1 LAPVWYCFD
10 EIREDK
16 VTLNRR
22 SRVITEG
29 DERAANRSMLY
40 PVGFTAADFGKP
52 IVGVPHGHSTMLP
65 CNAGIQSLVDRAVEA
80 LKAAGAMP
88 QTWGFPTASDGISM
102 GTVGMRYSLPSREEI
117 ARCIQIGWGSHQM
130 DGLLC
135 IAGCDKNKPGC
146 VMGIAACNVPA
157 IYVDSGTIKPGK
169 WKGHDL
175 TIVSAFEA
183 VGAFS
188 AGKISREDFE
198 GIERH
203 ACPGF
208 GVCGA
213 QYTANTM
220 ATAIS
225 ALGLSL
231 LDSPLIAA
239 EDDEKLDS
247 IAKSAEVLVRAIEM
261 DLKPRDIINR
271 KSIANA
277 IAVVMATGG
286 STNAVLH
293 FLAIAKAAGVK
304 WDIDDFERVAR
315 RTPVLCDLKPSGKY
329 VAVDFH
335 RAGGVRRLLK
345 ILLDHDRI
353 DGSCITITGRTIA
366 EELVTE
372 PSEPSNDQDVIRPWS
387 NPLYD
392 RGHLSILKGNL
403 STEGCVAKTSGIKQ
417 PTFTGPARVFDSEQ
431 ACLKAILAK
440 RIKAGDVIVIRYEGP
455 KGGPGMPEMLSPT
468 AALVG
473 QGLLDSV
480 ALITDGRFSGGSW
493 GWIVGHVAPEAFV
506 GGTIALVKDGDSI
519 TLDRDKHLIQLHVTA
534 KELAARRK
542 KWKTPKPRYKDGI
555 LAEYAR
561 HVSSASMGAIVD

>member
-1 LAPVWYCFD
+1 VA
-10 EIREDK
+10 
-16 VTLNRR
+16 LNRR
-22 SRVITEG
+22 SRIITEG
-29 DERAANRSMLY
+29 DARAANRAMLY
-40 PVGFTAADFGKP
+40 PVGFTREDFGKP
-52 IVGVPHGHSTMLP
+52 IVGIPHGHSTMLP
-65 CNAGIQSLVDRAVEA
+65 CNAGIAALVDRAVSA
-80 LKAAGAMP
+80 LRAAGAMP

-102 GTVGMRYSLPSREEI
+102 GTEGMRYSLPSREEI

-146 VMGIAACNVPA
+146 VMGLAACNVPA

-169 WKGHDL
+169 WKGQDL

-183 VGAFS
+183 VGALS

-198 GIERH
+198 GIEQH

-220 ATAIS
+220 ATAVA

-231 LDSPLIAA
+231 LDSPLMAA

-261 DLKPRDIINR
+261 DLKPRDIITR
-271 KSIANA
+271 KSLSNA
-277 IAVVMATGG
+277 VAVVMATGG
-286 STNAVLH
+286 SSNAVLH

-304 WDIDDFERVAR
+304 WDIEDFERVAR
-315 RTPVLCDLKPSGKY
+315 RTPVLCDLKPSG
-329 VAVDFH
+329 
-335 RAGGVRRLLK
+335 
-345 ILLDHDRI
+345 RI
-353 DGSCITITGRTIA
+353 DGNCITITGRTIA
-366 EELVTE
+366 EELADVPVE
-372 PSEPSNDQDVIRPWS
+372 PASDQEVIRPWS
-387 NPLYD
+387 NPLHD

-403 STEGCVAKTSGIKQ
+403 SAEGCVAKTSGIKQ
-417 PTFTGPARVFDSEQ
+417 PSFTGPARVFDSEQ
-431 ACLKAILAK
+431 ACLKAILARK
-440 RIKAGDVIVIRYEGP
+440 IKPGDVVVIRYEGP

-493 GWIVGHVAPEAFV
+493 GWLVGHVAPEAFV
-506 GGTIALVKDGDSI
+506 GGTIALVKDGDLV
-519 TLDRDKHLIQLHVTA
+519 TLDRKKRLIQLHVSA
-534 KELAARRK
+534 KELANRRRK
-542 KWKTPKPRYKDGI
+542 WKAPKPRYKDGI
-555 LAEYAR
+555 LSEYAR
-561 HVSSASMGAIVD
+561 HVSSASAGAVVD

>member
-1 LAPVWYCFD
+1 MA
-10 EIREDK
+10 
-16 VTLNRR
+16 LNRR

-29 DERAANRSMLY
+29 DARAANRSMLY
-40 PVGFTAADFGKP
+40 PVGFKAGDFGKP
-52 IVGVPHGHSTMLP
+52 IVGIPHGYSTMLP
-65 CNAGIQSLVDRAVEA
+65 CNAGILSLVDRAVEA
-80 LKAAGAMP
+80 LRTAGAMP

-146 VMGIAACNVPA
+146 VMGLAACNVPS
-157 IYVDSGTIKPGK
+157 IYVDAGTIKPGK
-169 WKGHDL
+169 WKGQDL

-188 AGKISREDFE
+188 AGKMTREDFE
-198 GIERH
+198 GIEQH

-220 ATAIS
+220 ATAVA

-231 LDSPLIAA
+231 LDSPLMAA

-247 IAKSAEVLVRAIEM
+247 TARSARVLVQAIEK

-271 KSIANA
+271 KSLSNA
-277 IAVVMATGG
+277 VAVVMATGG

-315 RTPVLCDLKPSGKY
+315 RTPVLCDLKPSGRF

-335 RAGGVRRLLK
+335 RAGGVPQVLKTLLE
-345 ILLDHDRI
+345 HDRI
-353 DGSCITITGRTIA
+353 DGNCMTITGRTLA
-366 EELVTE
+366 EELADV
-372 PSEPSNDQDVIRPWS
+372 PSEPSTDQEVIRPWS
-387 NPLYD
+387 NPLYG

-403 STEGCVAKTSGIKQ
+403 SSEGCVAKTSGIKQ
-417 PTFTGPARVFDSEQ
+417 PKFTGPARVFDSEP
-431 ACLKAILAK
+431 ACLKAVLAK
-440 RIKAGDVIVIRYEGP
+440 KIKPGDVVVIRYEGP

-480 ALITDGRFSGGSW
+480 ALVTDGRFSGGSW
-493 GWIVGHVAPEAFV
+493 GWIVGHVSPEAFI
-506 GGTIALVKDGDSI
+506 GGTIALVRDGDLI
-519 TLDRDKHLIQLHVTA
+519 TLDRDKRLIELHVPA

-542 KWKTPKPRYKDGI
+542 KWKAPKSRYKDGI

-561 HVSSASMGAIVD
+561 HVSSASVGAVVE

>member
-1 LAPVWYCFD
+1 VA
-10 EIREDK
+10 
-16 VTLNRR
+16 LNRR
-22 SRVITEG
+22 SRIITEG
-29 DERAANRSMLY
+29 DARAANRAMLY
-40 PVGFTAADFGKP
+40 PVGFTREDFGKP
-52 IVGVPHGHSTMLP
+52 IVGVPHGHSTMVP
-65 CNAGIQSLVDRAVEA
+65 CNAGIAVLVDRAVEA
-80 LKAAGAMP
+80 LRAAGAMP

-102 GTVGMRYSLPSREEI
+102 GTEGMRYSLPSREEI

-146 VMGIAACNVPA
+146 VMGLAACNVPS

-169 WKGHDL
+169 WKGQDL

-198 GIERH
+198 GIEQH

-220 ATAIS
+220 ATAVA

-231 LDSPLIAA
+231 LDSPLMAA

-261 DLKPRDIINR
+261 DLKPRDIITR
-271 KSIANA
+271 KSLSNA
-277 IAVVMATGG
+277 VAVVMATGG

-304 WDIDDFERVAR
+304 WDIEDFERVAR
-315 RTPVLCDLKPSGKY
+315 RTPVLCDLKPSGRF

-335 RAGGVRRLLK
+335 RAGGVQQLLK
-345 ILLDHDRI
+345 ILLEHDRI
-353 DGSCITITGRTIA
+353 DGDCITITGRTLG
-366 EELVTE
+366 EELAEV
-372 PSEPSNDQDVIRPWS
+372 PSDPASDQEVIRPWS

-403 STEGCVAKTSGIKQ
+403 SAEGCVAKTSGIKQ

-440 RIKAGDVIVIRYEGP
+440 KIKPGDVIVIRYEGP

-493 GWIVGHVAPEAFV
+493 GWLVGHVAPEAFV
-506 GGTIALVKDGDSI
+506 GGTIALVKDGDLV
-519 TLDRDKHLIQLHVTA
+519 TLDRNKRLIQLDVSA
-534 KELAARRK
+534 KELAIRK
-542 KWKTPKPRYKDGI
+542 RNWRAPKPRYKDGI

-561 HVSSASMGAIVD
+561 HVSSASAGAVVD

>member
-1 LAPVWYCFD
+1 MA
-10 EIREDK
+10 
-16 VTLNRR
+16 LNRR

-29 DERAANRSMLY
+29 DARAANRSMLY
-40 PVGFTAADFGKP
+40 PVGFKPDDFGKP
-52 IVGVPHGHSTMLP
+52 IVGVPHGYSTMLP
-65 CNAGIQSLVDRAVEA
+65 CNAGILSLVDRAVEA
-80 LKAAGAMP
+80 LRAAGAMP
-88 QTWGFPTASDGISM
+88 QTWGFPTASDGVSM

-146 VMGIAACNVPA
+146 VMGLAACNVPS
-157 IYVDSGTIKPGK
+157 IYVDAGTIKPGK
-169 WKGHDL
+169 WKGQDL

-188 AGKISREDFE
+188 AGKMTREDFE
-198 GIERH
+198 GIEQH

-220 ATAIS
+220 ATAVA

-231 LDSPLIAA
+231 LDSPLMAA

-247 IAKSAEVLVRAIEM
+247 TAKSARVLVQAIEK

-271 KSIANA
+271 KSLSNA
-277 IAVVMATGG
+277 VAVVMATGG

-315 RTPVLCDLKPSGKY
+315 RTPVLCDLKPSGRF

-335 RAGGVRRLLK
+335 HAGGVAKVLK
-345 ILLDHDRI
+345 ILLEHDRI
-353 DGSCITITGRTIA
+353 DGDCLTITGRTLA
-366 EELVTE
+366 EELADV
-372 PSEPSNDQDVIRPWS
+372 PSEPSTDQEVIRPWS
-387 NPLYD
+387 NPLYG

-403 STEGCVAKTSGIKQ
+403 SSEGCVAKTSGIKQ
-417 PTFTGPARVFDSEQ
+417 PKFTGPARVFDSEQ
-431 ACLKAILAK
+431 ACLKSILAK
-440 RIKAGDVIVIRYEGP
+440 KIKPGDVVVIRYEGP

-506 GGTIALVKDGDSI
+506 GGTIALVRDGDLI
-519 TLDRDKHLIQLHVTA
+519 TLDRDRRLIELHVPA

-542 KWKTPKPRYKDGI
+542 KWKAPRSRYKDGI

-561 HVSSASMGAIVD
+561 HVSSASAGAIID

>member
-1 LAPVWYCFD
+1 MA
-10 EIREDK
+10 
-16 VTLNRR
+16 LNRR

-29 DERAANRSMLY
+29 DSRAANRSMLY
-40 PVGFTAADFGKP
+40 PVGFTQADFGKP
-52 IVGVPHGHSTMLP
+52 IVGVSHGHSTMLP

-80 LKAAGAMP
+80 LRGAGAMP

-130 DGLLC
+130 DGLMC

-146 VMGIAACNVPA
+146 VMGMAACNVPA

-169 WKGHDL
+169 WKGQDL

-183 VGAFS
+183 VGAYS

-198 GIERH
+198 GIEKH

-220 ATAIS
+220 ATSVA

-231 LDSPLIAA
+231 LDSPLMAA
-239 EDDEKLDS
+239 EDNEKLDS
-247 IAKSAEVLVRAIEM
+247 VAKSAQVLVRAIEN
-261 DLKPRDIINR
+261 DLKPRDIITR

-277 IAVVMATGG
+277 VAVVMATGG

-304 WDIDDFERVAR
+304 WDIEDFDRVAR
-315 RTPVLCDLKPSGKY
+315 RTPVLCDLKPSGRF

-335 RAGGVRRLLK
+335 RAGGVPQLLK

-353 DGSCITITGRTIA
+353 DGGCMTITGRTLA
-366 EELVTE
+366 EELGGV
-372 PSEPSNDQDVIRPWS
+372 PSEPLSDQEVIRPWS
-387 NPLYD
+387 DPMYD

-403 STEGCVAKTSGIKQ
+403 STEGCVAKTSGINQ

-440 RIKAGDVIVIRYEGP
+440 KIKAGDVVVIRYEGP
-455 KGGPGMPEMLSPT
+455 KGGPGMPEMLAPT

-506 GGTIALVKDGDSI
+506 GGPIAFVKTGDLI
-519 TLDRDKHLIQLHVTA
+519 TLDRDKRLIKLHVSA
-534 KELAARRK
+534 KELAARK
-542 KWKTPKPRYKDGI
+542 KMWKAPKARYEEGI

-561 HVSSASMGAIVD
+561 HVSSASKGAVVD

>member
-1 LAPVWYCFD
+1 MHKTK
-10 EIREDK
+10 EDD
-16 VTLNRR
+16 VALNRR

-29 DERAANRSMLY
+29 DARAANRSMLY
-40 PVGFTAADFGKP
+40 PVGFTRADFDKP
-52 IVGVPHGHSTMLP
+52 IVGVPHGHSTMMP

-80 LKAAGAMP
+80 LRAAGAMP
-88 QTWGFPTASDGISM
+88 QTWGFPTGSDGISM
-102 GTVGMRYSLPSREEI
+102 GTEGMRYSLPSREEI
-117 ARCIQIGWGSHQM
+117 ARSIQIGWGSHQM

-146 VMGIAACNVPA
+146 LMGLAYCNVPS

-169 WKGHDL
+169 WKGEDL

-183 VGAFS
+183 VGAYS
-188 AGKISREDFE
+188 AGKMSREDFE
-198 GIERH
+198 GIEQH
-203 ACPGF
+203 AIPGF

-220 ATAIS
+220 ATA
-225 ALGLSL
+225 AAAMGLSL
-231 LDSPLIAA
+231 LSSPLIAA
-239 EDDEKLDS
+239 EDPEKLDS
-247 IAKSAEVLVRAIEM
+247 IAQAARVLVRAIEM

-277 IAVVMATGG
+277 IALVMATGG

-304 WDIDDFERVAR
+304 WDIEDFERVSR
-315 RTPVLCDLKPSGKY
+315 RTPVLCDLKPSGRF

-335 RAGGVRRLLK
+335 RAGGVPQVLK
-345 ILLDHDRI
+345 ILLEHDRI
-353 DGSCITITGRTIA
+353 DGDCITITGRSMA
-366 EELVTE
+366 EELSDVPPE
-372 PSEPSNDQDVIRPWS
+372 PSSDQEVIRPWS
-387 NPLYD
+387 KPLYT

-403 STEGCVAKTSGIKQ
+403 SPEGCVAKTSGIKE
-417 PTFTGPARVFDSEQ
+417 PKFTGPARVFDSEQ
-431 ACLKAILAK
+431 DCMKAILAR

-468 AALVG
+468 SALVG
-473 QGLLDSV
+473 QGLLDKV

-493 GWIVGHVAPEAFV
+493 GWLVGHVAPEAFV
-506 GGTIALVKDGDSI
+506 GGPIALVKNGDTI
-519 TLDRDKHLIQLHVTA
+519 TLDRDRRLIELQVPA
-534 KELAARRK
+534 KELAARKK
-542 KWKTPKPRYKDGI
+542 KWKPRKPHYTEGV

-561 HVSSASMGAIVD
+561 HVSSASQGAVVE

>member
-1 LAPVWYCFD
+1 MA
-10 EIREDK
+10 
-16 VTLNRR
+16 LNKR

-29 DERAANRSMLY
+29 DARAANRAMLY
-40 PVGFTAADFGKP
+40 PVGFTASDFGKP
-52 IVGVPHGHSTMLP
+52 IVGVPHGYSTMLP
-65 CNAGIQSLVDRAVEA
+65 CNAGILSLVERAVEE

-88 QTWGFPTASDGISM
+88 QTWGFPTGSDGISM

-146 VMGIAACNVPA
+146 LMGMALCNVPA
-157 IYVDSGTIKPGK
+157 VYMDSGTIKPGK
-169 WKGHDL
+169 WKGQDL
-175 TIVSAFEA
+175 TVVSAFEA
-183 VGAFS
+183 VGAYS
-188 AGKISREDFE
+188 AGKMLREDFE

-213 QYTANTM
+213 QFTANTM
-220 ATAIS
+220 ATA
-225 ALGLSL
+225 AAAMGMSL
-231 LDSPLIAA
+231 FDSPLIAA
-239 EDDEKLDS
+239 EDPEILDS
-247 IAKSAEVLVRAIEM
+247 VAKSARVLVKAIEM
-261 DLKPRDIINR
+261 DLKPRDIIAR

-277 IAVVMATGG
+277 IALVMATGG

-304 WDIDDFERVAR
+304 WDIEDFERVAR
-315 RTPVLCDLKPSGKY
+315 RTPVLCDLKPSGRF

-335 RAGGVRRLLK
+335 HAGGVPQVLK
-345 ILLDHDRI
+345 ILLEHDRV
-353 DGSCITITGRTIA
+353 DGDCITITGRTLAQELA
-366 EELVTE
+366 EVPAE
-372 PSEPSNDQDVIRPWS
+372 PASDQEVIRPWA
-387 NPLYD
+387 NPLYS

-403 STEGCVAKTSGIKQ
+403 SPEGCVAKTSGIKQ
-417 PTFTGPARVFDSEQ
+417 PKFTGPARVFNSEQ
-431 ACLKAILAK
+431 DCLKAILGK
-440 RIKAGDVIVIRYEGP
+440 KIKAGDVIVIRYEGP

-493 GWIVGHVAPEAFV
+493 GWIVGHVAPEAFA
-506 GGTIALVKDGDSI
+506 GGAIALVEDGDSI
-519 TLDRDKHLIQLHVTA
+519 TLDRDKRLIQVNLSG
-534 KELAARRK
+534 KELAARKR
-542 KWKTPKPRYKDGI
+542 KWKSPKPRYKEGI

-561 HVSSASMGAIVD
+561 HVSSASIGAIVE

>member
-1 LAPVWYCFD
+1 MG
-10 EIREDK
+10 EDNMA
-16 VTLNRR
+16 LNRR
-22 SRVITEG
+22 SRTITEG
-29 DERAANRSMLY
+29 DTRAANRSMLY
-40 PVGFTAADFGKP
+40 PVGFRPGDFGKP
-52 IVGVPHGHSTMLP
+52 IVGIPHGYSTMLP
-65 CNAGIQSLVDRAVEA
+65 CNAGILSLVDRAVDA
-80 LKAAGAMP
+80 LRAAGAMP

-102 GTVGMRYSLPSREEI
+102 GTEGMRYSLPSREEI

-146 VMGIAACNVPA
+146 VIGMAACNVPS

-169 WKGHDL
+169 WKGQDL

-188 AGKISREDFE
+188 AGKMTREDFE
-198 GIERH
+198 GIEQH

-220 ATAIS
+220 ATAVA

-231 LDSPLIAA
+231 LDSPLMAA
-239 EDDEKLDS
+239 EDEEKLDS
-247 IAKSAEVLVRAIEM
+247 TARSAQVLVQAIEK

-271 KSIANA
+271 KSLSNA
-277 IAVVMATGG
+277 VAVVMATGG

-293 FLAIAKAAGVK
+293 FLAIAKAAGVR
-304 WDIDDFERVAR
+304 WDIDDFERIAR
-315 RTPVLCDLKPSGKY
+315 RTPVLCDLKPSGRY

-335 RAGGVRRLLK
+335 RAGGVPQVLK
-345 ILLDHDRI
+345 ILLEHDRI
-353 DGSCITITGRTIA
+353 DGDCTTITGRTLA
-366 EELVTE
+366 QELADVPPE
-372 PSEPSNDQDVIRPWS
+372 PTSDQEVIRPWS
-387 NPLYD
+387 NPLYN

-403 STEGCVAKTSGIKQ
+403 SNEGCVAKTSGIKQ
-417 PTFTGPARVFDSEQ
+417 PKFTGPARVFDSEQ
-431 ACLKAILAK
+431 ACLKAVFAK
-440 RIKAGDVIVIRYEGP
+440 KIKPGDVVVIRYEGP

-493 GWIVGHVAPEAFV
+493 GWIVGHIAPEAFV
-506 GGTIALVKDGDSI
+506 GGTIALVRDGDLI
-519 TLDRDKHLIQLHVTA
+519 TLDKDKRLIELHVSA
-534 KELAARRK
+534 KELAARKR
-542 KWKTPKPRYKDGI
+542 KWKAPKPRYKEGI

-561 HVSSASMGAIVD
+561 HVSSASLGAVPD

>member
-1 LAPVWYCFD
+1 VA
-10 EIREDK
+10 
-16 VTLNRR
+16 LNRR
-22 SRVITEG
+22 SHVITEG
-29 DERAANRSMLY
+29 DARAANRSMLY

-52 IVGVPHGHSTMLP
+52 IVGVPHGHSTMMP

-80 LKAAGAMP
+80 LKSAGAMP
-88 QTWGFPTASDGISM
+88 QTWGFPTGSDGISM
-102 GTVGMRYSLPSREEI
+102 GTEGMRYSLPSREEI

-146 VMGIAACNVPA
+146 VMGMAYCNVPA

-169 WKGHDL
+169 WKGQDL

-198 GIERH
+198 GIEQH

-220 ATAIS
+220 ATAAA
-225 ALGLSL
+225 ALGVSL
-231 LDSPLIAA
+231 MDSPLIAA
-239 EDDEKLDS
+239 EDEEKLDS
-247 IAKSAEVLVRAIEM
+247 VTQSARVLVRAIEM
-261 DLKPRDIINR
+261 DLKPRDIITR

-304 WDIDDFERVAR
+304 WDIEDFERVAR
-315 RTPVLCDLKPSGKY
+315 RTPVLCDLKPSGRF

-335 RAGGVRRLLK
+335 RAGGVPQLLK
-345 ILLDHDRI
+345 VLLEHDRI
-353 DGSCITITGRTIA
+353 EGDCITITGRTVS
-366 EELVTE
+366 EELSEV
-372 PSEPSNDQDVIRPWS
+372 PSEPPSDQDVIRPWS
-387 NPLYD
+387 NQLYR

-403 STEGCVAKTSGIKQ
+403 SPEGCVAKTSGIKQ
-417 PTFTGPARVFDSEQ
+417 PKFTGPARVFDSEQ
-431 ACLKAILAK
+431 DCLKAILAK
-440 RIKAGDVIVIRYEGP
+440 TIKAGDVIVIRYEGP
-455 KGGPGMPEMLSPT
+455 KGAPGMPEMLAPT
-468 AALVG
+468 SALVG

-493 GWIVGHVAPEAFV
+493 GWIVGHIAPEAFV
-506 GGTIALVKDGDSI
+506 GGTIALVKNGDSI
-519 TLDRDKHLIQLHVTA
+519 TLDRSRRLIQVNVSA
-534 KELAARRK
+534 KELAARKK
-542 KWKTPKPRYKDGI
+542 KWKAPKPHYTEGI

-561 HVSSASMGAIVD
+561 HVSSSSKGAIAE

>member
-1 LAPVWYCFD
+1 MA
-10 EIREDK
+10 
-16 VTLNRR
+16 LNRR
-22 SRVITEG
+22 SHIITEG
-29 DERAANRSMLY
+29 DARAASRAMLY
-40 PVGFTAADFGKP
+40 PVGFKPADFSKP

-65 CNAGIQSLVDRAVEA
+65 CNAGILSLVDRAVEA
-80 LKAAGAMP
+80 LRTAGAMP

-102 GTVGMRYSLPSREEI
+102 GTEGMRYSLPSREEI

-146 VMGIAACNVPA
+146 VMGMAACNVPA

-169 WKGHDL
+169 WKGQDL
-175 TIVSAFEA
+175 TVVSAFEA

-188 AGKISREDFE
+188 SGKISREDFE
-198 GIERH
+198 GIEQH

-213 QYTANTM
+213 QFTANTM
-220 ATAIS
+220 ATAVA

-231 LDSPLIAA
+231 LESPLMAA

-247 IAKSAEVLVRAIEM
+247 TVKSAQVLVQAIEK
-261 DLKPRDIINR
+261 DLKPCDIITR
-271 KSIANA
+271 KSLSNA
-277 IAVVMATGG
+277 VAVVMATGG

-293 FLAIAKAAGVK
+293 FLAIAKAAGLK
-304 WDIDDFERVAR
+304 WDIEDFERVAR
-315 RTPVLCDLKPSGKY
+315 RTPVLCDLKPSGRF

-335 RAGGVRRLLK
+335 QAGGIRQVLK
-345 ILLDHDRI
+345 ILLEHDRI
-353 DGSCITITGRTIA
+353 DGNCMTITGRTIA
-366 EELVTE
+366 EELANV
-372 PSEPSNDQDVIRPWS
+372 PSEPSNDQEVIRSWS
-387 NPLYD
+387 NPLYVG
-392 RGHLSILKGNL
+392 GHLSILKGNL
-403 STEGCVAKTSGIKQ
+403 STEGCVAKTSGIKH
-417 PTFTGPARVFDSEQ
+417 PVFTGPARVFNSEQ
-431 ACLKAILAK
+431 ACLKAILA
-440 RIKAGDVIVIRYEGP
+440 RQIKPGDVIVIRYEGP

-473 QGLLDSV
+473 QGLLDSI

-506 GGTIALVKDGDSI
+506 GGTIALVKNGDSI
-519 TLDRDKHLIQLHVTA
+519 TLDRDKRLIQLHVSP

-542 KWKTPKPRYKDGI
+542 RWKAPKPRYKCGI

-561 HVSSASMGAIVD
+561 HVSSASVGAVVD

>member
-1 LAPVWYCFD
+1 
-10 EIREDK
+10 
-16 VTLNRR
+16 
-22 SRVITEG
+22 VITEG
-29 DERAANRSMLY
+29 DTRAANRSMLY
-40 PVGFTAADFGKP
+40 PVGFRPGDFGKP
-52 IVGVPHGHSTMLP
+52 IVGIPHGYSTMLP
-65 CNAGIQSLVDRAVEA
+65 CNAGILSLVDRAVDA
-80 LKAAGAMP
+80 LRAAGAMP

-102 GTVGMRYSLPSREEI
+102 GTEGMRYSLPSREEI
-117 ARCIQIGWGSHQM
+117 TRCIQIGWGSHQM

-146 VMGIAACNVPA
+146 VMGMAACNVPS

-169 WKGHDL
+169 WKGQDL

-188 AGKISREDFE
+188 AGKMTREDFE
-198 GIERH
+198 GIEQH

-220 ATAIS
+220 ATAVA

-231 LDSPLIAA
+231 LDSPLMAA
-239 EDDEKLDS
+239 EDEEKLDS
-247 IAKSAEVLVRAIEM
+247 TAKSAQVLVQAIES

-271 KSIANA
+271 KSLSNA
-277 IAVVMATGG
+277 VAVVMATGG

-293 FLAIAKAAGVK
+293 FLAIAKAAGVR
-304 WDIDDFERVAR
+304 WDIDDFERIAR
-315 RTPVLCDLKPSGKY
+315 RTPVLCDLKPSGRY

-335 RAGGVRRLLK
+335 RAGGVPQVLK
-345 ILLDHDRI
+345 ILLKHDRI
-353 DGSCITITGRTIA
+353 DGDCTTITGRTLA
-366 EELVTE
+366 QELADVPPE
-372 PSEPSNDQDVIRPWS
+372 PLSDQEVIRPWS
-387 NPLYD
+387 NPLYN

-403 STEGCVAKTSGIKQ
+403 SNEGCVAKTSGIKQ
-417 PTFTGPARVFDSEQ
+417 PKFTGPARVFDSEQ
-431 ACLKAILAK
+431 ACLKAVFAK
-440 RIKAGDVIVIRYEGP
+440 KIKPGDVVVIRYEGP

-493 GWIVGHVAPEAFV
+493 GWIVGHIAPEAFV
-506 GGTIALVKDGDSI
+506 GGTIALVRDGDLI
-519 TLDRDKHLIQLHVTA
+519 TLDKDKRLIELHVSA
-534 KELAARRK
+534 KELAARKR
-542 KWKTPKPRYKDGI
+542 KWKAPKPRYKEGI

-561 HVSSASMGAIVD
+561 HVSSASLGAVAD

>member
-1 LAPVWYCFD
+1 VA
-10 EIREDK
+10 
-16 VTLNRR
+16 LNKR

-29 DERAANRSMLY
+29 DARAANRSMLY

-52 IVGVPHGHSTMLP
+52 IVGVPHGHSTMNP
-65 CNAGIQSLVDRAVEA
+65 CNAGIQPLVDRAVDA

-88 QTWGFPTASDGISM
+88 QIWGYPTGSDGISM

-117 ARCIQIGWGSHQM
+117 ARSIQIGWGSHQM

-146 VMGIAACNVPA
+146 LMGIALCNVPA
-157 IYVDSGTIKPGK
+157 IYVDAGTIKPGK
-169 WKGHDL
+169 WKGQDL

-183 VGAFS
+183 VGAYS
-188 AGKISREDFE
+188 AGRMSREDFQ
-198 GIERH
+198 GIEQH

-220 ATAIS
+220 ATAAA
-225 ALGLSL
+225 ALGMTL
-231 LDSPLIAA
+231 LDSPLMAA
-239 EDDEKLDS
+239 EDEEKLDS
-247 IAKSAEVLVRAIEM
+247 IADSARTLVHAIEM
-261 DLKPRDIINR
+261 DLKPRDIITR

-277 IAVVMATGG
+277 IALVMATGG

-315 RTPVLCDLKPSGKY
+315 RTPVLCDLKPSGRF

-335 RAGGVRRLLK
+335 RAGGVPQVLK
-345 ILLDHDRI
+345 ILLEHGRI
-353 DGSCITITGRTIA
+353 DGDCITITGRTLA
-366 EELVTE
+366 EELANV
-372 PSEPSNDQDVIRPWS
+372 PSQPRSDQEVIRPWGE
-387 NPLYD
+387 PLYKS
-392 RGHLSILKGNL
+392 GHLSILKGNL
-403 STEGCVAKTSGIKQ
+403 STEGCVAKTSGIKL
-417 PTFTGPARVFDSEQ
+417 PKFTGPARVFDSEED
-431 ACLKAILAK
+431 CLKAILSK
-440 RIKAGDVIVIRYEGP
+440 KIKVGDVIVIRYEGP
-455 KGGPGMPEMLSPT
+455 KGAPGMPEMLAPT
-468 AALVG
+468 SALVG

-506 GGTIALVKDGDSI
+506 GGTIALVKNGDSI
-519 TLDRDKHLIQLHVTA
+519 TLDRDKRLIQLNVPA
-534 KELAARRK
+534 KELTARRK
-542 KWKTPKPRYKDGI
+542 KWKAPKPRYKEGI

-561 HVSSASMGAIVD
+561 DVSSASLGAVTS

>member
-1 LAPVWYCFD
+1 
-10 EIREDK
+10 
-16 VTLNRR
+16 
-22 SRVITEG
+22 
-29 DERAANRSMLY
+29 MLY
-40 PVGFTAADFGKP
+40 PVGFTPRDFDKP
-52 IVGVPHGHSTMLP
+52 IVGVPHGHSTMMP
-65 CNAGIQSLVDRAVEA
+65 CNAGILSLVDRAVDE
-80 LKAAGAMP
+80 LRAAGAMP
-88 QTWGFPTASDGISM
+88 QTWGFPTGSDGISM

-117 ARCIQIGWGSHQM
+117 ARSIQIGWGSHQM

-146 VMGIAACNVPA
+146 LMGLALCNVPS

-169 WKGHDL
+169 WKGQDL

-183 VGAFS
+183 VGAYS
-188 AGKISREDFE
+188 AGKMSREDFE

-213 QYTANTM
+213 QFTANTM
-220 ATAIS
+220 ATA
-225 ALGLSL
+225 AAAMGMSL
-231 LDSPLIAA
+231 LDEPLIAA
-239 EDDEKLDS
+239 EDPEKLDS
-247 IAKSAEVLVRAIEM
+247 IAKAARVLVKAIEM
-261 DLKPRDIINR
+261 DLKPRDIISR

-277 IAVVMATGG
+277 IAIVMATGG

-293 FLAIAKAAGVK
+293 FLAIARAAGVK
-304 WDIDDFERVAR
+304 WDIDDFDRVAR
-315 RTPVLCDLKPSGKY
+315 RTPVLCDLKPSGRF

-335 RAGGVRRLLK
+335 RAGGVPQVLK
-345 ILLDHDRI
+345 ILLEHDRI
-353 DGSCITITGRTIA
+353 DGDCVTITGRTLA
-366 EELVTE
+366 EELAEVPAE
-372 PSEPSNDQDVIRPWS
+372 PSTDQEVIRSWP
-387 NPLYD
+387 NPLYS

-403 STEGCVAKTSGIKQ
+403 SPEGCVAKTSGIKQ
-417 PTFTGPARVFDSEQ
+417 PKFTGPARVFNSEQ
-431 ACLKAILAK
+431 DCLKAILAK
-440 RIKAGDVIVIRYEGP
+440 KIMAGDVIVIRYEGP

-506 GGTIALVKDGDSI
+506 GGAIALIEDGDSI
-519 TLDRDKHLIQLHVTA
+519 TLDRDKRLIEVNVSA

-542 KWKTPKPRYKDGI
+542 KWKPPKPRYKEGI

-561 HVSSASMGAIVD
+561 HVSSASQGAIVE

>member
-1 LAPVWYCFD
+1 MA
-10 EIREDK
+10 
-16 VTLNRR
+16 LNRR
-22 SRVITEG
+22 SRVITDG

-52 IVGVPHGHSTMLP
+52 IVGIPHGHSTMLP

-80 LKAAGAMP
+80 LRAAGAMP

-102 GTVGMRYSLPSREEI
+102 GTEGMRYSLPSREEI

-157 IYVDSGTIKPGK
+157 IYVDSGTIKPGS
-169 WKGHDL
+169 WKGQDL

-220 ATAIS
+220 ATAIA

-231 LDSPLIAA
+231 LESPLMAA

-247 IAKSAEVLVRAIEM
+247 VAKSARALVHAIEI
-261 DLKPRDIINR
+261 DLKPRDIITR

-277 IAVVMATGG
+277 ITTVMATGG

-293 FLAIAKAAGVK
+293 FLAIANAAGVK
-304 WDIDDFERVAR
+304 WDIEDFERVAR
-315 RTPVLCDLKPSGKY
+315 RTPVLCDLKPSGRF

-335 RAGGVRRLLK
+335 RAGGVPQLLK

-353 DGSCITITGRTIA
+353 DGQCITITGRTLA
-366 EELVTE
+366 EELE
-372 PSEPSNDQDVIRPWS
+372 NIPSQPPSDQEVIRPWS
-387 NPLYD
+387 NALYD

-431 ACLKAILAK
+431 ACLKAILAR
-440 RIKAGDVIVIRYEGP
+440 RIKAGDVVVIRYEGP
-455 KGGPGMPEMLSPT
+455 KGGPGMPEMLAPT

-493 GWIVGHVAPEAFV
+493 GWLVGHVAPEAFI
-506 GGTIALVKDGDSI
+506 GGPIALVKDGDLI
-519 TLDRDKHLIQLHVTA
+519 TLNRDQRLVKLHVSA

-542 KWKTPKPRYKDGI
+542 KWKAPKPRYKQGI

-561 HVSSASMGAIVD
+561 HVSSASLGAIVE